1 MKIKPIAKPKKKRN
15 QTLGYWQRKADAL
28 MQDIAR
34 EMYGDDGCLVCG
46 NDYSCC
52 HHYVLK
58 SHSTFLRYNWKNLI
72 PICGRCHTN
81 HHQHKDST
89 VHARIDIIKG
99 TEWVEEILA
108 LKKQGIG
115 MTAGYVY
122 YREMYNKLLLLKPYK
137 PKI

>member
-1 MKIKPIAKPKKKRN
+1 MKIKPIAKPKKNRK

-28 MQDIAR
+28 MQEIAR
-34 EMYGDDGCLVCG
+34 EMYGDKGCLICD
-46 NDYSCC
+46 NEYSCC

-58 SHSTFLRYNWKNLI
+58 SHSTLLRYNWKNLI
-72 PICGRCHTN
+72 PICGRCHNN

-115 MTAGYVY
+115 MNAGYVY
-122 YREMYNKLLLLKPYK
+122 YREMYNKLLLMKPYK
-137 PKI
+137 I